1 MAVYSDVMA
10 AAEAIRVAT
19 GVDRHEVAVVLGSG
33 LGSFASGFD
42 ESPAV
47 SYRDLPGFPVPMA
60 IDHAGTLHSA
70 RIGPNRVLLLAG
82 RGHAYEGI
90 DLATVVLPVR
100 AAVASGCRTV
110 VLTNAAGGITPSM
123 IPGDLAVIR
132 DHINL
137 TGRNPLVGP
146 NDERLGTRFP
156 DMTDVYP
163 VRLRRLA
170 DDVAAEQ
177 GWEMREAVYAWW
189 LGPSF
194 ETPAEVRM
202 IEALGADVVGMST
215 VPEAI
220 AARHMGAQVIG
231 FSLVTNRAAGLAAG
245 HLSAEEVLEVAA
257 ATRPRVELFLS
268 AFLARPELTEAD

>member
-1 MAVYSDVMA
+1 
-10 AAEAIRVAT
+10 
-19 GVDRHEVAVVLGSG
+19 
-33 LGSFASGFD
+33 
-42 ESPAV
+42 
-47 SYRDLPGFPVPMA
+47 
-60 IDHAGTLHSA
+60 
-70 RIGPNRVLLLAG
+70 
-82 RGHAYEGI
+82 
-90 DLATVVLPVR
+90 
-100 AAVASGCRTV
+100 
-110 VLTNAAGGITPSM
+110 
-123 IPGDLAVIR
+123 
-132 DHINL
+132 
-137 TGRNPLVGP
+137 
-146 NDERLGTRFP
+146 
-156 DMTDVYP
+156 MTDVYP

-170 DDVAAEQ
+170 KDIAAEQ

-257 ATRPRVELFLS
+257 AARPRVELFLS
-268 AFLARPELTEAD
+268 AFLARPELTEGD